1 MIPNSIEELFDNKD
15 YNYYLVDY
23 NLQPMNNIESMDY
36 FLEQI
41 GVLNNNIIINDNT
54 YVVLAHPNYNYKLEI
69 QSGGTGDFFSHV
81 WEVNILN

>member
-41 GVLNNNIIINDNT
+41 GVLNNNIII
-54 YVVLAHPNYNYKLEI
+54 
-69 QSGGTGDFFSHV
+69 
-81 WEVNILN
+81 